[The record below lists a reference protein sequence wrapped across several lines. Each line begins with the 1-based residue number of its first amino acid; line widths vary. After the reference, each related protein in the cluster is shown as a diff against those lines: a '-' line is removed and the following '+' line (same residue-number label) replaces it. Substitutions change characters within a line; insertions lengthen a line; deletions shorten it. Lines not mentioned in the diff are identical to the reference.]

1 MEYSIV
7 NRFPNSVLFVMD
19 PSIGVIPDSMSRS
32 IVASTDS
39 CIAVG
44 TNFEQ
49 EGSTNVLISDKR
61 SKHAEFT
68 RVFEGCIRT
77 PNFSLA
83 VCDIYEDVMIEFRVL
98 NSVSKIE
105 IWVNQQH
112 VPTAIEII
120 TELQEKPDS

>member
-19 PSIGVIPDSMSRS
+19 PAIGVIPDSMSRS

-44 TNFEQ
+44 TNSEQ
-49 EGSTNVLISDKR
+49 EGSTDVLISDKR
-61 SKHAEFT
+61 SKHAGFT
-68 RVFEGCIRT
+68 RVFAGCIRT

-83 VCDIYEDVMIEFRVL
+83 VCDIYEEVMTEFRVL

-120 TELQEKPDS
+120 TELQEEPDS